1 MIDEIHFD
9 TAKNAAPEAA
19 LFDFDESSG

>member
-19 LFDFDESSG
+19 LFDFDERSG